1 MHVVRSTC
9 RACEST
15 GLQLVL
21 SLGEQPLADAL
32 LKPVQLMD
40 TEPKYPLNV
49 AFCRTCSLLQLMETV
64 SPGILYDDT
73 YRQFS
78 SSALSTQEHSKRHV
92 ETLVKTRG
100 LGRDS
105 LVVEIGSNDGYLL
118 KYFMPYRVPMLGIDP
133 APAPAQA
140 ARRAGVPTLAS
151 FFGRDLA
158 KYLRDEGRSADVIIA
173 NNVLAHI
180 PDLHGFLSG
189 IRALLKED
197 GLVTLETPYVRSL
210 IDECQF
216 DTIFHENLC
225 YFSATSLDRLVRSE
239 GLFLN
244 HAEFFPTHGG
254 TLRYHLGKKEQPS
267 HEAKR
272 YLSDERECGLTSFD
286 YYRDFGM
293 NAVLVKD
300 RLVAL
305 LTELKRDGARI
316 AGYGAAAKGSTLL
329 NYAGIGDQVLDY
341 VVDRNPHKQGR
352 FMPGVHLPVLA
363 PERLTQDMPDYVLL
377 LAWNHREEILLQQES
392 YRERGGKFIVPIPS
406 PTIV

>member
-9 RACEST
+9 RACES
-15 GLQLVL
+15 GDLELVL
-21 SLGEQPLADAL
+21 SLGELPLADAL
-32 LKPVQLMD
+32 LRPAQLM
-40 TEPKYPLNV
+40 EPEARYPLDV
-49 AFCRTCSLLQLMETV
+49 AFCKSCSLVQILQTV
-64 SPGILYDDT
+64 SPSMLYDDS

-78 SSALSTQEHSKRHV
+78 SSAVSTLDHSKRYV
-92 ETLVKTRG
+92 DDLIKTRG

-118 KYFMPYRVPMLGIDP
+118 KHFMPSRVPMLGIDP
-133 APAPAQA
+133 APNPAQA

-158 KYLRDEGRSADVIIA
+158 KYLRDEGRAADVIIA

-189 IRALLKED
+189 IRTLLKDD
-197 GLVTLETPYVRSL
+197 GIITIETPYVRSL

-216 DTIFHENLC
+216 DTVFHENLC
-225 YFSATSLDRLVRSE
+225 YFSVTSIEHLARSE

-244 HAEFFPTHGG
+244 QVEFFPVHGG
-254 TLRYHLGKKEQPS
+254 TLRYHLSKQEQHS
-267 HEAKR
+267 DEVKR
-272 YLSDERECGLTSFD
+272 YLREEQECGLTSFD
-286 YYRDFGM
+286 YYRDFGA
-293 NAVLVKD
+293 NAAIVKD

-305 LTELKRDGARI
+305 LKDLKRDGARI
-316 AGYGAAAKGSTLL
+316 AAYGAAAKGSTLL
-329 NYAGIGDQVLDY
+329 NYAGIDDTIIDY

-363 PERLTQDMPDYVLL
+363 PERLSQDMPDYVLL
-377 LAWNHREEILLQQES
+377 LAWNHREEVLLQQEA

-406 PTIV
+406 PSVV